1 MTRVSRLML
10 MGLVAGLMSVGQAQ
24 AGAIL
29 VDYLTLADTAAAG
42 VPSIVLG
49 GTTVTG
55 SANVGLGTSLENSR
69 GIGVVGGG
77 AFYSLD
83 LGESLT
89 IDYGQAVTNV
99 TANIWDVSP
108 PGNVTYSFQA
118 FNGAVSLG
126 IFAVPTHVANLAVLD
141 LTALAGGL
149 AFTRVIFSSSA
160 SAPIGLQLQAT
171 SYDAVPE
178 PISLLLLGGG
188 LAAVAIRQRR
198 RSS

>member
-1 MTRVSRLML
+1 M
-10 MGLVAGLMSVGQAQ
+10 
-24 AGAIL
+24 AI
-29 VDYLTLADTAAAG
+29 
-42 VPSIVLG
+42 
-49 GTTVTG
+49 
-55 SANVGLGTSLENSR
+55 GTSLEASR

-108 PGNVTYSFQA
+108 AGNVIYSFEA

-126 IFAVPTHVANLAVLD
+126 SFAVPAHVANLAVLD
-141 LTALAGGL
+141 LTGLAGGA
-149 AFTRVIFSSSA
+149 AFTRVIFSSSV